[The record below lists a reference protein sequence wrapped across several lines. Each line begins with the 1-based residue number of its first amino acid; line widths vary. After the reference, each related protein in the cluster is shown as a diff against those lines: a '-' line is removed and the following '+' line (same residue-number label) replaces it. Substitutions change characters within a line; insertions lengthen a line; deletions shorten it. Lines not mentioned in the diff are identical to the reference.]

1 MLAALSLE
9 LEQRHTSLTQGPAN
23 EEEPKIGMV
32 RSAKSQR
39 LNGQKPFRALPNL
52 YSVYMAAIQGKRISA
67 AEREHIIFSWY
78 SISYINRL
86 YPAHKHMS
94 DRERLHADAGFI
106 FIFGDVL
113 HAAGHRFDRIFS
125 SPQASTCPSL

>member
-9 LEQRHTSLTQGPAN
+9 LEQRQASRAQPAN
-23 EEEPKIGMV
+23 GEEPKIGMV
-32 RSAKSQR
+32 RSRFGLCPTCTVYIWLPYKGSEYQLR
-39 LNGQKPFRALPNL
+39 LQ
-52 YSVYMAAIQGKRISA
+52 
-67 AEREHIIFSWY
+67 REHIILSWY
-78 SISYINRL
+78 SIPYINRL
-86 YPAHKHMS
+86 YSAHKHMS